1 MMSTL
6 FVSSDLAAQQSA
18 EKPGVKM
25 ELEREKTDIATLT
38 YHAREL
44 RKLLHDD
51 PYRPKY
57 HFVPPEGFW
66 NDINGTIYW
75 KGRYHIFYL
84 SRTVNPELNKKLE
97 GIKGQK
103 PVMETWGH
111 SSSIDLVHWIH
122 HPFALVPAYDGS
134 MPRGIYS
141 GDMMDNMEVPTI
153 IAHVPGQGTC
163 IWQAEDDMLIN
174 WKPFKEN
181 PVITKAGTPEE
192 VIVGD
197 TAGWK
202 EDGIYYA
209 LIGNKNNTKGYEG
222 DSSSLFSSKDL
233 KKWDYIGPFY

>member
-1 MMSTL
+1 
-6 FVSSDLAAQQSA
+6 
-18 EKPGVKM
+18 
-25 ELEREKTDIATLT
+25 
-38 YHAREL
+38 
-44 RKLLHDD
+44 
-51 PYRPKY
+51 
-57 HFVPPEGFW
+57 
-66 NDINGTIYW
+66 
-75 KGRYHIFYL
+75 
-84 SRTVNPELNKKLE
+84 
-97 GIKGQK
+97 
-103 PVMETWGH
+103 METWGH

-141 GDMMDNMEVPTI
+141 GDMMDKMDVPTI

-174 WKPFKEN
+174 WKPLKEN

-192 VIVGD
+192 VVVFD

-233 KKWDYIGPFY
+233 KKWDYIGPFYKSERKWTPEYTDAACIDFFPLGNKHMIVTHVHEPYAHSQ